1 MERNM
6 MRFYALMGIILFFF
20 TFSVLPTTIN
30 GRFTVLN
37 STSSE
42 FTVLF
47 QVNTNSGIDDLGGS
61 TIVFGF
67 DTTAI
72 SFTSTPISNVD
83 YIFHNFSGGNYS
95 SATVTKPM
103 KNRIWVNIDLPF
115 VNSNN
120 GTAISGSPQWTDVVT
135 INFDVENPNI
145 TPGLSWLLT
154 SAFWG
159 IYDADNI
166 TLWETGVFE
175 GNFGLEVVINNGW
188 NAVSVP
194 GINPDGQ
201 GVNIWW
207 PGKDPASGVYKMLG
221 ASYTPVTTT
230 IPGEGYWMKHLGNK
244 VYNTGDEW
252 PAGGI
257 QRVPH
262 YPIAATAGWNLIGGY
277 EIAAA
282 TSNLTT
288 TPPGLITGIIYGYS
302 DNYQIVTT
310 LEPGRGYF
318 VKLNGAGQINM
329 PGGFAKGNAELVE
342 HFNEDWGRIKLT
354 DASGSSFVLY
364 LVNDEVDLNL
374 FELPPIPP
382 EGAFDIRF
390 ASGRIAENLNYGT
403 QTILLSGIMYPINVQ
418 VENVSITLQDQS
430 RSKLNAALI
439 PGEEITVTN
448 ESIDKLL
455 ILSDKSETPISYNLE
470 QNYPNPFN
478 PSTTIKFAVTK
489 ESNVNLSIY
498 NVLGE
503 LVTTLVNEQ
512 LKTGYHLYEFNAS
525 DLASG
530 VYLYRIIAGD
540 FVETKK
546 MVLLR

>member
-1 MERNM
+1 M

-47 QVNTNSGIDDLGGS
+47 QVNTNTGVDDLGGS
-61 TIVFGF
+61 TMVFGF
-67 DTTAI
+67 DTAAI
-72 SFTSTPISNVD
+72 SFTSTPVSNVD

-95 SATVTKPM
+95 SATITKPM

-120 GTAISGSPQWTDVVT
+120 GTVISSSPQWTDVVT
-135 INFDVENPNI
+135 INFNVENPNI

-166 TLWETGVFE
+166 TLWETGLFE

-201 GVNIWW
+201 GVNEWW
-207 PGKDPASGVYKMLG
+207 SGKDPAVNVFKMLG
-221 ASYTPVTTT
+221 NYIPVTTT

-277 EIAAA
+277 ETAVA
-282 TSNLTT
+282 TTSLTT

-329 PGGFAKGNAELVE
+329 PGGFAKGSLELE
-342 HFNEDWGRIKLT
+342 EYFNEDWGRIILT

-390 ASGRIAENLNYGT
+390 ASGRIAENLDCGT

-430 RSKLNAALI
+430 RNKLNADLI

-512 LKTGYHLYEFNAS
+512 LKTGYHQYEFNAS

-530 VYLYRIIAGD
+530 VYIYRIIADD